1 MLSIE
6 FRVGLVF
13 GDFMT
18 GYTEF
23 LMYRCILGH
32 GCKFADMGARVGVV
46 RNPVFSGAR
55 NLFQQRGV
63 EITER
68 MILLIEAVM
77 QRKAMSLKLNLQ

>member
-23 LMYRCILGH
+23 LIYQCILGH
-32 GCKFADMGARVGVV
+32 GFKFADMGA
-46 RNPVFSGAR
+46 
-55 NLFQQRGV
+55 
-63 EITER
+63 
-68 MILLIEAVM
+68 
-77 QRKAMSLKLNLQ
+77 